1 MEIFTEDLL
10 EDTTSLF
17 AVEEQIYD
25 GEVNMMF
32 YHHHNH
38 YEIMYMTHDKRLMC
52 IGDRK
57 YELNQNNV
65 ALLPPYLAHKA
76 TGIGSLTKRRILIN
90 FKKEFISD
98 MLPDDSLF
106 SIFNMETHV
115 FEFYNET
122 REKIRKYF
130 EDILQIYLYDN
141 FYKDYHLK
149 LKLCELIL
157 LINKKG
163 VGEEIVKIDDD
174 IAKKFTSIAHF
185 INNNCHS
192 KITLD
197 MISSTFDIDKYQ
209 LSRQFKDYLGASFV
223 TYVNTVR
230 ITRARRMMLNGLNNV
245 TEIAFTNGFDSPTH
259 FSRVFK
265 NMTGKTPKQYMKELH
280 AVMPKE

>member
-76 TGIGSLTKRRILIN
+76 AGMGFYPYQTQDLIN

-115 FEFYNET
+115 FEFDNET
-122 REKIRKYF
+122 REKSVN
-130 EDILQIYLYDN
+130 IL
-141 FYKDYHLK
+141 K
-149 LKLCELIL
+149 
-157 LINKKG
+157 
-163 VGEEIVKIDDD
+163 
-174 IAKKFTSIAHF
+174 T
-185 INNNCHS
+185 
-192 KITLD
+192 
-197 MISSTFDIDKYQ
+197 
-209 LSRQFKDYLGASFV
+209 
-223 TYVNTVR
+223 
-230 ITRARRMMLNGLNNV
+230 
-245 TEIAFTNGFDSPTH
+245 
-259 FSRVFK
+259 FSRFIY
-265 NMTGKTPKQYMKELH
+265 TTIFIRTIT
-280 AVMPKE
+280 